1 MIVKLAYT
9 IKNEGAE
16 RDIEGIG
23 QDMLTFVASA
33 KDRDKGK
40 GIWEGGGGR
49 EEPLLYLFF
58 PSPLSACYMLAT

>member
-16 RDIEGIG
+16 RDIDGIG

-40 GIWEGGGGR
+40 GIWEGGGEGGKN
-49 EEPLLYLFF
+49 PFSVSF
-58 PSPLSACYMLAT
+58 PHLP

>member
-16 RDIEGIG
+16 RDIDGIG

-40 GIWEGGGGR
+40 GIWEGGGREGR
-49 EEPLLYLFF
+49 TPSLSLF
-58 PSPLSACYMLAT
+58 PISLMLAT